1 MCFTPTSQT
10 PLKHTFG
17 HTGLKL
23 CFKRGAGQKPQSTR
37 NKTKQKRNILGFGIE
52 YFYVTLEKQ
61 FCMKKTLILLT
72 ASLLTL
78 VSCKEK
84 EAKLQYYA
92 TAHTYD
98 IVSVQ
103 EPAQD
108 NEVRNIIFMIG
119 DGMGLE
125 QVSCAWVLN
134 HGKLNLDNMTHVGLS
149 RTYCTNELITDSG
162 AGGTALAVGQKTAY
176 SHVGT
181 AADDTDLYSVLVDA
195 QKLGKKT
202 GTVVTCHFADAT
214 PCDFCCHN
222 EYRYNQDDLIADYVT
237 CGVDYLA
244 GGGLDFFTVNRQ
256 DGRDITKEMAAAGYN
271 VALTEEELMDAQLPV
286 IGILS
291 PDNLPVAQERGD
303 LFRRMVAKGI
313 GSLSAASGD
322 KGFVIMIEGSCID
335 DWLHGNDLEKA
346 MEELLDFDRTLG
358 DVLEWAEKDG
368 HTLVV
373 VTADHNTGAITL
385 QDGDL
390 EKGEIGV
397 HFGSDSHNGIAVP
410 VYAWGPGSEKFTGIR
425 ENAEWG
431 QLVASFVK

>member
-1 MCFTPTSQT
+1 
-10 PLKHTFG
+10 
-17 HTGLKL
+17 
-23 CFKRGAGQKPQSTR
+23 
-37 NKTKQKRNILGFGIE
+37 
-52 YFYVTLEKQ
+52 
-61 FCMKKTLILLT
+61 MKKTLIPLVIFIL
-72 ASLLTL
+72 AA
-78 VSCKEK
+78 VSCKEN
-84 EAKLQYYA
+84 ETALQYYA
-92 TAHTYD
+92 TPHTYD
-98 IVSVQ
+98 IVKVQ
-103 EPAQD
+103 EPPQS
-108 NEVRNIIFMIG
+108 NEVRNIIFLIG

-134 HGKLNLDNMTHVGLS
+134 HGKLNLDNMSHIGLS
-149 RTYCTNELITDSG
+149 RTYATDELITDSG
-162 AGGTALAVGQKTAY
+162 AGGTALAAGVKTAY

-181 AADDTDLYSVLVDA
+181 AADTTDLYSILVDA
-195 QKLGKKT
+195 AKVGKKT

-244 GGGLDFFTVNRQ
+244 GGGLDWFTVKRK
-256 DGRDITKEMAAAGYN
+256 DGRDITKEMAAAGYT
-271 VALTEEELMDAQLPV
+271 VALTEEELMQAELPV

-303 LFRRMVAKGI
+303 LFRRMVAQGLKE
-313 GSLSAASGD
+313 LSANEN
-322 KGFVIMIEGSCID
+322 GFVMMIEGSCID
-335 DWLHGNDLEKA
+335 DWLHGNDIEKA

-358 DVLEWAEKDG
+358 DVLEFAAKDG

-373 VTADHNTGAITL
+373 VTADHSTGCLTL
-385 QDGDL
+385 QDGNL

-397 HFGSDSHNGIAVP
+397 FFASESHNGIAVP

-431 QLVASFVK
+431 QLVKSFVK

>member
-1 MCFTPTSQT
+1 
-10 PLKHTFG
+10 
-17 HTGLKL
+17 
-23 CFKRGAGQKPQSTR
+23 
-37 NKTKQKRNILGFGIE
+37 
-52 YFYVTLEKQ
+52 
-61 FCMKKTLILLT
+61 MKKTLIPLVIFIL
-72 ASLLTL
+72 AA
-78 VSCKEK
+78 VSCKEN
-84 EAKLQYYA
+84 ETALQYYA
-92 TAHTYD
+92 TPHTYD
-98 IVSVQ
+98 IVKVQ
-103 EPAQD
+103 EPPQS
-108 NEVRNIIFMIG
+108 NEVRNIIFLIG

-134 HGKLNLDNMTHVGLS
+134 HGKLNLDNMSHIGLS
-149 RTYCTNELITDSG
+149 RTYATDELITDSG
-162 AGGTALAVGQKTAY
+162 AGGTALAAGVKTAY

-181 AADDTDLYSVLVDA
+181 AADTTDLYSILVDA
-195 QKLGKKT
+195 AKVGKKT

-244 GGGLDFFTVNRQ
+244 GGGLDWFTVNRK
-256 DGRDITKEMAAAGYN
+256 DGRDITKEMAAAGYT
-271 VALTEEELMDAQLPV
+271 VALTEEELMQAELPV

-303 LFRRMVAKGI
+303 LFRRMVAQGLKE
-313 GSLSAASGD
+313 LSANE
-322 KGFVIMIEGSCID
+322 KGFVMMIEGSCID
-335 DWLHGNDLEKA
+335 DWLHGNDIEKA

-358 DVLEWAEKDG
+358 DVLEFAAKDG

-385 QDGDL
+385 QDGNL

-431 QLVASFVK
+431 QLVKSFVK